1 MRIGSIYIGKAPA
14 KALVGEPRSRPGW
27 QSSVLSAFGGVP
39 DDTKYGLFRLLRDN
53 IPAVDAALQTYCALV
68 GRLEVTADEPLKT
81 DIEAFLNSV
90 KVGHFGR
97 GFKRFQDQMISSKLL
112 YGKGVGEIVPNN
124 SGSDLYALTAIDPE
138 TVEFKPVA
146 GASLEL
152 EVVQQQG
159 AGKSVTLDPL
169 LTVVSTHGGDID
181 PHGVSMLRSVP
192 FVGEILLLIEEAT
205 KASWERYGCPV
216 YHVHM
221 TLPEGFADPS
231 GAKTAALMTGV
242 QTTWNEA
249 LRARKSGNVR
259 DFFTASTEGAS
270 VEVIGAGQAVLDL
283 QAPYRAFAE
292 QVCAATHLP
301 PWMLGFTWSTT
312 ERLSSN
318 QADLL
323 VSLVRGIA
331 GEWLP
336 HAERIVRLWCD
347 MTGRQGDF
355 SIEASPMSLQ
365 DAAETARAELLAA
378 QALTVREKAAREL
391 WAAGVWTQA
400 QYAQGALLDGWDGE
414 IATAMDEPP
423 AAAPAVQR
431 QPLFHAHGEFAGDG
445 GACTEF
451 EEQPKDKRIARAII
465 GMKADIDEAFGELRK
480 ATWAA
485 FGLPG
490 SAAFAVERIPDDVP
504 FDYTPAQMRVF
515 NRAVDLFVKR
525 MAGKELTKAGFV
537 SPDTGDG
544 IIQTWDRFAY
554 GVGLKRASEAT
565 GAQAATLLP
574 ERNADG
580 IAKLLSD
587 SFDNLSENG
596 ELRIGAQLDGIRE
609 VLQAGLE
616 TGANPLD
623 VAGDLAEKFQ
633 GYKDYEWERL
643 ARTEIAFAQNRGMK
657 DEFTAEGYSMDGIKE
672 EPPFHPNCMCSLT
685 IDTETKMVTYD
696 IALEACDLCRA
707 YLP

>member
-1 MRIGSIYIGKAPA
+1 MRIGNFVIGKAAAPA
-14 KALVGEPRSRPGW
+14 PVQRGEPVSRPGW
-27 QSSVLSAFGGVP
+27 QSSVLSAFSGVP
-39 DDTKYGLFRLLRDN
+39 DNTKYSLFRLLRDN

-283 QAPYRAFAE
+283 TAPYRAFAE

-465 GMKADIDEAFGELRK
+465 GMKADIDEAFGDLRK

-490 SAAFAVERIPDDVP
+490 PAAFAVERIPDDVP
-504 FDYTPAQMRVF
+504 FDYTPEQMKTF
-515 NRAVDLFVKR
+515 NTAVDLFVKR

-537 SPDTGDG
+537 KGDG
-544 IIQTWDRFAY
+544 IIQEWDRFAY

-565 GAQAATLLP
+565 GAQAAMLLP

-580 IAKLLSD
+580 IEKLLSD
-587 SFDNLSENG
+587 SFDLLSEDG
-596 ELRIGAQLDGIRE
+596 QLRIGDQLDGIRE
-609 VLQAGLE
+609 VIQDGMS
-616 TGANPLD
+616 TGASPLD
-623 VAGDLAEKFQ
+623 VSGDLAEKFQ

-685 IDTETKMVTYD
+685 IDTETKTVVYD
-696 IALEACDLCRA
+696 IALEACDLCLA

>member
-1 MRIGSIYIGKAPA
+1 M
-14 KALVGEPRSRPGW
+14 SRPGW
-27 QSSVLSAFGGVP
+27 QSSVLSAFSGVP
-39 DDTKYGLFRLLRDN
+39 DNTKYSLFRLLRDN

-68 GRLEVTADEPLKT
+68 GSLEVTADEPLKT
-81 DIEAFLNSV
+81 EIETFLNCV

-97 GFKRFQDQMISSKLL
+97 GFKRFQDQMVSSKLL

-152 EVVQQQG
+152 TVVQQQG
-159 AGKSVTLDPL
+159 AGKSVDLDPL
-169 LTVVSTHGGDID
+169 FTIVSTHGGEAD
-181 PHGVSMLRSVP
+181 PHGISMLRSVP

-231 GAKTAALMTGV
+231 GTKTAALMTGV

-259 DFFTASTEGAS
+259 DFFTASTEDAKVG
-270 VEVIGAGQAVLDL
+270 VIGAGQAVLDL

-323 VSLVRGIA
+323 VSLVRGVA

-355 SIEASPMSLQ
+355 ELAQAPMSLQ
-365 DAAETARAELLAA
+365 DAAETARADLLAA
-378 QALTVREKAAREL
+378 QALTVREKAAKEL
-391 WAAGVWTQA
+391 WRAGVWTQQ
-400 QYAQGALLDGWDGE
+400 QYAAGALDGEWDGE
-414 IATAMDEPP
+414 IATPMEEPP
-423 AAAPAVQR
+423 AAAPAAQ
-431 QPLFHAHGEFAGDG
+431 QGFPLFHGHTHTATEASGTFAGAG
-445 GACTEF
+445 
-451 EEQPKDKRIARAII
+451 EQPKDRRIARAIA
-465 GMKADIDEAFGELRK
+465 GMKADVDEAFGDLRK
-480 ATWAA
+480 ATWEA

-490 SAAFAVERIPDDVP
+490 SAAAFAVERVPDDAP
-504 FDYTPAQMRVF
+504 FDYTPAQMKVF
-515 NRAVDLFVKR
+515 NKAVDLFVER

-537 SPDTGDG
+537 SPETGDG
-544 IIQTWDRFAY
+544 IIQEWDRFAY

-580 IAKLLSD
+580 IMKLLSD
-587 SFDNLSENG
+587 SFDRLSEDG
-596 ELRIGAQLDGIRE
+596 QLRIGDQLDGIRE

-623 VAGDLAEKFQ
+623 VAGDLAERFQ
-633 GYKDYEWERL
+633 GYREYEWDRL
-643 ARTEIAFAQNRGMK
+643 ARTEIAFAQNRGMV
-657 DEFTAEGYSMDGIKE
+657 DEFSAEGYSMDGIGD

-685 IDTETKMVTYD
+685 IDTDTKRVVYD
-696 IALEACDLCRA
+696 IADQACDGCLA
-707 YLP
+707 YKP